1 MRPSRVSKMLAVS
14 NPGERSG
21 SVCGSEPV
29 RDLHGA
35 IQALPQSGCATRNG
49 SPSINSVTNTMCR
62 LPCHVVDGDDVGVI
76 EGRHRVGL
84 EFKAL
89 TPIRIRCDFLG
100 RIFSATS
107 RFSRRS
113 RARYTSP
120 MPPAPNRAMTSYGP
134 KRVFLASP

>member
-1 MRPSRVSKMLAVS
+1 MRRPESAKCWRVS

-35 IQALPQSGCATRNG
+35 IQALPQSAVPTRNG
-49 SPSINSVTNTMCR
+49 SPSINSGNDIRCAAFHA
-62 LPCHVVDGDDVGVI
+62 HVVDGDDVGVI

-89 TPIRIRCDFLG
+89 TPIRFRCDFLG
-100 RIFSATS
+100 KDLQCDFA
-107 RFSRRS
+107 
-113 RARYTSP
+113 
-120 MPPAPNRAMTSYGP
+120 
-134 KRVFLASP
+134 L